1 MVALRAGACGQQLSL
16 QCAGGH
22 AAAPGVTVTARFHS
36 QGARAWAAPERQ
48 HFTNL
53 ATLTSPMSAD
63 AVVFATNGSGG
74 GDAKAAAGTAMR
86 DARMSSSHV
95 EDTTRCCCRRGQ
107 RGRRCCCLYL
117 LMRPRQAQNFCCG
130 PGCKGKFALSCF
142 EQ

>member
-1 MVALRAGACGQQLSL
+1 MPVGMLPRPVSQSP
-16 QCAGGH
+16 
-22 AAAPGVTVTARFHS
+22 PGFTVTARFHS

-86 DARMSSSHV
+86 EHVLVTCRGHNALLLSARAAGSSRLLHVYTVSCDELAMASSSSK
-95 EDTTRCCCRRGQ
+95 T
-107 RGRRCCCLYL
+107 L
-117 LMRPRQAQNFCCG
+117 LRTGF
-130 PGCKGKFALSCF
+130 
-142 EQ
+142 